1 MRRVA
6 IPREISYGAAH
17 PPRGLVRALGGLTM
31 GTTWRMTYVSQQD
44 RDDGLRRQIERVL
57 DTVIAQ
63 MSTWEP
69 GSDVS
74 RINRSRIGEWCRIQP
89 ELRDVLACGLA
100 VQHATGGAFDI
111 AVGQSVDRWGFG
123 PPGAID
129 RLPARIDTARSDRSP
144 PPIELDADDMRI
156 RRNADV
162 RLDLSGIAKGYA
174 VDQVL
179 NTMRQAGH
187 PDCLVEIGG
196 ELAGAGVKPDGSP
209 WWVEIAG
216 QAGDEPVVVAL
227 HGIAIATS
235 GIERHLVLDGRAY
248 THTIDPATGAPI
260 ANGMIQ
266 CSVVASSCMLAD
278 AYATALM
285 VKGPTA
291 GAAIAE
297 AGNMAAMMRHRAD
310 GQIVETISPA
320 MMRLLD

>member
-17 PPRGLVRALGGLTM
+17 PPRGGVRTLSGLTM
-31 GTTWRMTYVSQQD
+31 GTTWRVTYVSEHD
-44 RDDGLRRQIERVL
+44 RNDRLRERIEQVL

-69 GSDVS
+69 CSDIS
-74 RINRSRIGEWCRIQP
+74 RINRSPLGEWCSIRP

-100 VQHATGGAFDI
+100 VQHATGGAFDVS
-111 AVGQSVDRWGFG
+111 VGTSVDLWGFG

-129 RLPARIDTARSDRSP
+129 RPPARIDTARSDRSLS
-144 PPIELDADDMRI
+144 PIELDADDMRV

-162 RLDLSGIAKGYA
+162 RLDLSGIAKGHA
-174 VDQVL
+174 VDLVL
-179 NTMRQAGH
+179 GTMRQVGH
-187 PDCLVEIGG
+187 ADCLVEIGG

-216 QAGDEPVVVAL
+216 HADDEPVVVAL
-227 HGIAIATS
+227 HGMAIATS
-235 GIERHLVLDGRAY
+235 GIERHLVLDGQTY
-248 THTIDPATGAPI
+248 SHTIDPATGAPI
-260 ANGMIQ
+260 ANEMVQ

-285 VKGPTA
+285 VKGPCEWA
-291 GAAIAE
+291 DISDAENIAAV
-297 AGNMAAMMRHRAD
+297 MRHRAS
-310 GQIVETISPA
+310 GQILETITPD
-320 MMRLLD
+320 MKRLLE

>member
-17 PPRGLVRALGGLTM
+17 PPRGHVRALDGPTM
-31 GTTWRMTYVSQQD
+31 GTTWRVTYVSERD
-44 RDDGLRRQIERVL
+44 RDDRLREQIERVL
-57 DTVIAQ
+57 DAVIAQ

-69 GSDVS
+69 GSDIS
-74 RINRSRIGEWCRIQP
+74 RINRSRIGEWCMIRP

-100 VQHATGGAFDI
+100 VQRATRGAFDV
-111 AVGQSVDRWGFG
+111 AVGQSVDSWGFG

-129 RLPARIDTARSDRSP
+129 HPPARVDAAQTDSNSV
-144 PPIELDADDMRI
+144 ELDADNMRV
-156 RRNADV
+156 RRNAHV

-174 VDQVL
+174 VDLVL
-179 NTMRQAGH
+179 GTMRQAGH

-216 QAGDEPVVVAL
+216 TADHEPLVVAL
-227 HGIAIATS
+227 HGLAIATS

-248 THTIDPATGAPI
+248 SHTIDPATRAPI
-260 ANGMIQ
+260 GNGMIQ
-266 CSVVASSCMLAD
+266 CSALASSCMLAD

-285 VKGPTA
+285 VQGPSA
-291 GAAIAE
+291 GAATIE
-297 AGNMAAMMRHRAD
+297 YSDLAAVMRYRAD
-310 GQIVETISPA
+310 GQIAETISPA
-320 MMRLLD
+320 MTRLLE